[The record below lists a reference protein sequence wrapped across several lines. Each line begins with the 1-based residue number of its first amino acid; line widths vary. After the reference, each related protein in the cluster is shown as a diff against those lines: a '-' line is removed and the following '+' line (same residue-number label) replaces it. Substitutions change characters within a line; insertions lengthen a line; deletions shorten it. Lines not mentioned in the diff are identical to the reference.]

1 MAKINNLDSAL
12 EHVKSAHATI
22 KGEIEQIDQAIT
34 QLESENASL
43 PKLQAS
49 IEEIKQGVLELI
61 DKSGERYAQ
70 EKIKAAVI
78 DFGIGNMS
86 SYRLGRVFGQPLTLG
101 ELDGAINGTVW
112 PEARAQFITQM
123 NSGAFDDLGLYAVC
137 ADAVKAT
144 LAKVMETITPADFGF
159 GTITKDKIGPTRAEM
174 HMRIARNNQEIER
187 LKERKSFLKDELN
200 KFGFK

>member
-49 IEEIKQGVLELI
+49 FEEIKQGVFELI

-70 EKIKAAVI
+70 DKIKAAVI
-78 DFGIGNMS
+78 SFGIGNMS
-86 SYRLGRVFGQPLTLG
+86 YATGRKFGCPLTLG
-101 ELDGAINGTVW
+101 ELDGAINGTLW
-112 PEARAQFITQM
+112 PEARAQFLT
-123 NSGAFDDLGLYAVC
+123 NGASSFDDLAFYAVF
-137 ADAVKAT
+137 ADAVKAA

-174 HMRIARNNQEIER
+174 HMRVAKNNQEIER
-187 LKERKSFLKDELN
+187 LKERKSFLKGELN

>member
-1 MAKINNLDSAL
+1 MAKINNLDSVL
-12 EHVKSAHATI
+12 EQVKSAHTAI
-22 KGEIEQIDQAIT
+22 KAEIEQIDQVIT

-49 IEEIKQGVLELI
+49 FEEIKQGVLELI

-78 DFGIGNMS
+78 NFGIGNMS
-86 SYRLGRVFGQPLTLG
+86 YGGGRKFGCPLTLG
-101 ELDGAINGTVW
+101 ELDGAINGTLW
-112 PEARAQFITQM
+112 PEARAQFLTY
-123 NSGAFDDLGLYAVC
+123 GASSFDDLAFYAVF

-144 LAKVMETITPADFGF
+144 LTSVMETITPADFGF
-159 GTITKDKIGPTRAEM
+159 GSITKDKIGPTRAEM
-174 HMRIARNNQEIER
+174 HMRIAKNNQEIEQ